1 MATHNTLHVEVVTAE
16 REIYNGEADMVV
28 ARGTE
33 GVLGILPRHAA
44 LLTTL
49 AIGEMRI
56 KLGDAEE
63 PLFVAGGFLEV
74 RDNVVTVLADTAEH
88 AEEIDEARAEDA
100 GRPRTSNQPHQGRGA
115 GSPSW
120 WASHRDAA
128 LRAINGTSQ
137 EPAGRSQ
144 GDANQGAA
152 GRYSIVMLSEAK
164 HLAAWRARPFASPS
178 LLSGLR
184 LTQGDT
190 LWQLQ

>member
-33 GVLGILPRHAA
+33 GALGILPRHAA

-63 PLFVAGGFLEV
+63 PLFIAGGFLEV

-88 AEEIDEARAEDA
+88 AEEIDEARAEEA
-100 GRPRTSNQPHQGRGA
+100 RRRAQERLEQATSDVERAEMLGA
-115 GSPSW
+115 
-120 WASHRDAA
+120 
-128 LRAINGTSQ
+128 LERAINRIKVA
-137 EPAGRSQ
+137 E
-144 GDANQGAA
+144 
-152 GRYSIVMLSEAK
+152 I
-164 HLAAWRARPFASPS
+164 ARRRHRRIDMPRPE
-178 LLSGLR
+178 
-184 LTQGDT
+184 Q
-190 LWQLQ
+190 

>member
-88 AEEIDEARAEDA
+88 AEEIDEARAEEARRRAQERLEQATSDVERA
-100 GRPRTSNQPHQGRGA
+100 DMLGALERAMNRIKVAELARRRGGRRIEMPR
-115 GSPSW
+115 
-120 WASHRDAA
+120 
-128 LRAINGTSQ
+128 
-137 EPAGRSQ
+137 
-144 GDANQGAA
+144 
-152 GRYSIVMLSEAK
+152 SE
-164 HLAAWRARPFASPS
+164 
-178 LLSGLR
+178 
-184 LTQGDT
+184 Q
-190 LWQLQ
+190 

>member
-1 MATHNTLHVEVVTAE
+1 MATRNTLHVEVVTAE

-28 ARGTE
+28 AKGTE

-88 AEEIDEARAEDA
+88 AEEIDEARAEEARRRAQERLEQAISDVDRA
-100 GRPRTSNQPHQGRGA
+100 EMLGA
-115 GSPSW
+115 
-120 WASHRDAA
+120 
-128 LRAINGTSQ
+128 LERAISRIKVA
-137 EPAGRSQ
+137 ELARRRSGR
-144 GDANQGAA
+144 
-152 GRYSIVMLSEAK
+152 RIEMP
-164 HLAAWRARPFASPS
+164 RPE
-178 LLSGLR
+178 
-184 LTQGDT
+184 Q
-190 LWQLQ
+190 